1 MDSLLKDSIMKD
13 SILKVDF
20 ANSGFEFEG
29 DSLSPER
36 LKAFE
41 VRATQKLKDLYDYF
55 RMMLDTS
62 IEKSFKLQAKQM
74 MLALFE
80 SPESSIVVALDEG
93 DKPQKMTVSDFANK
107 LTSASPINL
116 KFEIEKIRTNTEIEK
131 GTIYKGELIYTQ
143 TIYRMEGSNPVII
156 QHGATKVKYV
166 IKRIKKQF
174 GNTQKEVWEV
184 LLGDILIP

>member
-1 MDSLLKDSIMKD
+1 MKD

-20 ANSGFEFEG
+20 VNSGFEFEG
-29 DSLSPER
+29 DTLSPER

-41 VRATQKLKDLYDYF
+41 VRASQKLKDLYDYF

-80 SPESSIVVALDEG
+80 SPESSIETTLNEVER
-93 DKPQKMTVSDFANK
+93 PQKMTVSDFVNK
-107 LTSASPINL
+107 LTSPSAINL
-116 KFEIEKIRTNTEIEK
+116 KLVIENIRSNAEIKK
-131 GTIYKGELIYTQ
+131 GNIYKGELTYTQ
-143 TIYRMEGSNPVII
+143 TVYRIEGSNPFII
-156 QHGATKVKYV
+156 LHGATKVNYV

-184 LLGDILIP
+184 LLGDIVLAITD